1 MAIQIEKEFHV
12 PQTVDE
18 VWSFL
23 TDPERIVSCL
33 PGATLIGEIDER
45 TFRGQIGMK
54 LGPVGTMF
62 DGVIRF
68 DELDPEEHHVV
79 MTGEG
84 KDAMGVGSVRMTMTS
99 NLTPAEQGGTDVWVS
114 QSVSLAGRLASFGR
128 GGVIQSLA
136 DVVFGRFTK
145 CVIAKLAGEEDG

>member
-12 PQTVDE
+12 PQTVEE
-18 VWSFL
+18 VWDFL
-23 TDPERIVSCL
+23 TDPARIVSCL
-33 PGATLIGEIDER
+33 PGATLLGAIDER

-62 DGVIRF
+62 NGVIRF
-68 DELDPEEHHVV
+68 DELDAADHHVV

-84 KDAMGVGSVRMTMTS
+84 KDEKGVGSVRMTMTS
-99 NLTPAEQGGTDVWVS
+99 NLTAAEQGGTDVWVS

-128 GGVIQSLA
+128 GGVIQALA
-136 DVVFGRFTK
+136 DVVFGRFTG
-145 CVIAKLAGEEDG
+145 CVVQKLAEETGD